1 MVVVLQV
8 TGRVKFNSGSQ
19 IIHKM
24 GETVEFMAE
33 QKEGFSGI
41 LDPFRGAEVLA
52 GDMERLENLCH
63 WSASAL

>member
-1 MVVVLQV
+1 MVLQETV
-8 TGRVKFNSGSQ
+8 GVKLNSGSQ

-33 QKEGFSGI
+33 QREGFSGI
-41 LDPFRGAEVLA
+41 PEPFRGAEVLA
-52 GDMERLENLCH
+52 GDMERLETLCH